1 MTMPEPLHPAD
12 TLWCL
17 LGPWSAEDTTL
28 LTADVWLHAHIQTEK
43 MLVIERLESPAG
55 GLRECSEALEKLCQ
69 LADAAQCSL
78 LVLTTPAEQSG
89 YACYGFAWLRGNTKD
104 VWVPRPHAHPR

>member
-1 MTMPEPLHPAD
+1 MTMPEPLLPPAD
-12 TLWCL
+12 TLWRQ

-28 LTADVWLHAHIQTEK
+28 LTADVWLHAHVQTDK

-55 GLRECSEALEKLCQ
+55 GLRECSQTLEKLCQ

-78 LVLTTPAEQSG
+78 LVLTTPAEQSWYG
-89 YACYGFAWLRGNTKD
+89 QYGFA
-104 VWVPRPHAHPR
+104 